1 MELTLTSVPY
11 IPSSPLTGGE
21 SLVVYRGKNM
31 ILRGL
36 APRLYYEVYA
46 GSENLS
52 EPIPAV
58 ALTGTLAFSP
68 SSLTVTGSGTLFLS
82 ELHVGGQIVKANG
95 EVLSVVQILSDT
107 EFLTG
112 RLPITTEAAV
122 TGYRCPNLFPLD
134 IKRGS
139 QLTGNALHYD
149 RGTILSVGSG
159 TLYVNGAVLAGTS
172 LTATRKPKV
181 ALYNSALQTYTVE
194 DIGFTT
200 VPTIANTDVTV
211 VGSGGTKNMS
221 LGYYSFRIAYYSDA
235 TSGRSNATDVL
246 LSGGTAGYQITLP
259 NSRINFDFSGD
270 VRPAKATGYI
280 IYGTAFA
287 GQSSTSAVNAIQ
299 GGWFQIGDPVPFD
312 DLVANQLTLD
322 YVDSDLSTLVSFDN
336 DPPPD
341 AELFGSLD
349 RYPVLISTNGAGVGN
364 LTRKRSTNPGPYV
377 SPIKAENFDAYPD
390 VMKVPTEKGE
400 IIIGAISAAGRIFVL
415 TSNTLQAVTLTG
427 LPSAPVTCRPFWK
440 RGFQGANNLVFVD
453 DTLYGF
459 TTAGVFRSIA
469 AGDEGSESHVFASDV
484 ESDTAGWHGSYVFVA
499 HDPKNEQVCFIYS
512 ASRQNAFG
520 YWETDILPYSLRQQQ
535 WQPPVVLSSATRD
548 MTVSGVATVNGHL
561 EFIAGGRRA
570 AMADQWDTFRYDT
583 GSIEDVDWYIAFN
596 YTDLGTE
603 YTAKTIRKTRIK
615 GKFTDATVQIYTI
628 SPDSAISID
637 DLETGTNPAY
647 EYALDNSTTVTQYG
661 VNKSR
666 VRNAMMCTAR
676 IEGTSNW
683 DGVSEK
689 DQFHELAC
697 EVEVYGQMR

>member
-1 MELTLTSVPY
+1 MELTLTSAPY

-36 APRLYYEVYA
+36 PPRLYYEVYA

-68 SSLTVTGSGTLFLS
+68 SSTTVTGTGTDFLS

-107 EFLTG
+107 QFITG
-112 RLPITTEAAV
+112 RLPSTTETTA

-149 RGTILSVGSG
+149 KGTILSVGSG
-159 TLYVNGAVLAGTS
+159 TLYVNGAVLAGES
-172 LTATRKPKV
+172 LTATRRAQV
-181 ALYNSALQTYTVE
+181 ALYDASTLTYTVE
-194 DIGFTT
+194 DIGFDD
-200 VPTIANTDVTV
+200 VPTIVHTDVTV
-211 VGSGGTKNMS
+211 LGSGGTKNMS
-221 LGYYSFRIAYYSDA
+221 LGYYSFKVAYYSDV
-235 TSGRSNATDVL
+235 TSGYSNATDTL

-259 NSRINFDFSGD
+259 NSRINIDFSGD
-270 VRPAKATGYI
+270 TPPDKADGYI
-280 IYGTAFA
+280 IYGSAFA
-287 GQSSTSAVNAIQ
+287 GQSATSAVNAIQ
-299 GGWFQIGDPVPFD
+299 GGWFQIGDPVPFT
-312 DLVANQLTLD
+312 DLVGDQHTFD
-322 YVDSDLSTLVSFDN
+322 YIDSDLSTLVSFDN
-336 DPPPD
+336 DTPPD
-341 AELFGSLD
+341 AELLGSLD
-349 RYPVLISTNGAGVGN
+349 RYPVLISTNGSGVGS
-364 LTRKRSTNPGPYV
+364 LTRRRSTNPGPYV

-400 IIIGAISAAGRIFVL
+400 TIIGAVSAAGRIFVL

-427 LPSAPVTCRPFWK
+427 LPSAPITCRPFWK
-440 RGFQGANNLVFVD
+440 RGFQGANNLVFID

-469 AGDEGSESHVFASDV
+469 TGDEGSESHIFASDV
-484 ESDTAGWHGSYVFVA
+484 ESQTADWHGAYVFVA
-499 HDPKNEQVCFIYS
+499 HDPKNEQVCFFYS
-512 ASRQNAFG
+512 ASGLNASS
-520 YWETDILPYSLRQQQ
+520 YWETTILPFSLRQQQ
-535 WQPPVVLSSATRD
+535 WQPPIVLSSATRD
-548 MTVSGVATVNGHL
+548 MVVTGVATVGGHL
-561 EFIAGGRRA
+561 EFIAGGRRNGTT
-570 AMADQWDTFRYDT
+570 DQWDTFRYDT
-583 GSIEDVDWYIAFN
+583 GSSEDVDWYLAFN
-596 YTDLGTE
+596 YTDLGDE
-603 YTAKTIRKTRIK
+603 YTAKTVRKTRIK
-615 GKFTDATVQIYTI
+615 GKFTDASVQIYTI
-628 SPDSAISID
+628 SPDSAIDIS
-637 DLETGTNPAY
+637 DLETGASPAY
-647 EYALDNSTTVTQYG
+647 EYTIDNSATVTQYP

-683 DGVSEK
+683 DGESEK

-697 EVEVYGQMR
+697 SVEVYGQMR

>member
-1 MELTLTSVPY
+1 
-11 IPSSPLTGGE
+11 
-21 SLVVYRGKNM
+21 M

-36 APRLYYEVYA
+36 PPRLYYEVYA
-46 GSENLS
+46 GSENLNES
-52 EPIPAV
+52 IPAV

-68 SSLTVTGSGTLFLS
+68 ASTTVTGSGTLFLS

-95 EVLSVVQILSDT
+95 EVLSVVQVNSDT
-107 EFLTG
+107 EFITG
-112 RLPITTEAAV
+112 RLPVTTEASV

-159 TLYVNGAVLAGTS
+159 TLYVNGAVLPGTS
-172 LTATRKPKV
+172 LTASRKPKV
-181 ALYNSALQTYTVE
+181 ALYNAALQNYTVE

-200 VPTIANTDVTV
+200 VPDISNTDITV

-246 LSGGTAGYQITLP
+246 LSGGTAGYQITAP
-259 NSRINFDFSGD
+259 NSRINIDFSGD
-270 VRPAKATGYI
+270 TPPDKADGYI
-280 IYGTAFA
+280 IYGSAFA
-287 GQSSTSAVNAIQ
+287 GQSATSAVNAIQ
-299 GGWFQIGDPVPFD
+299 GGWFQIGDVVPFD
-312 DLVANQLTLD
+312 DIVAGQYTFD

-341 AELFGSLD
+341 AELFGTLD
-349 RYPVLISTNGAGVGN
+349 RYPVLISTNGQGVGN
-364 LTRKRSTNPGPYV
+364 LTRRRSTNPGPYV
-377 SPIKAENFDAYPD
+377 SPIKAENFDAYPET
-390 VMKVPTEKGE
+390 MKVPTEKGE
-400 IIIGAISAAGRIFVL
+400 TIIGAISAAGRIFVL
-415 TSNTLQAVTLTG
+415 TANTLQAVTLTG

-440 RGFQGANNLVFVD
+440 RGFQGANNLAFID

-459 TTAGVFRSIA
+459 TTAGMYRSIA
-469 AGDEGSESHVFASDV
+469 AGDVGSESHVFASDV
-484 ESDTAGWHGSYVFVA
+484 ESQTADWQGSYVFVA
-499 HDPKNEQVCFIYS
+499 HDPKNEQVCFFYS
-512 ASRQNAFG
+512 ASGLNAQD
-520 YWETDILPYSLRQQQ
+520 YWETTVLPFSLRQQQ

-548 MTVSGVATVNGHL
+548 MVVSGVATVNGYL
-561 EFIAGGRRA
+561 EFIAGGRREGTT
-570 AMADQWDTFRYDT
+570 DQWDTFRYDT
-583 GSIEDVDWYIAFN
+583 GSGEDVEWYLAFN
-596 YTDLGTE
+596 YTDLGDE
-603 YTAKTIRKTRIK
+603 YTAKTVRKTRIK
-615 GKFTDATVQIYTI
+615 GKFTDANVQVYTI

-637 DLETGTNPAY
+637 DLEAGTNPAY

-683 DGVSEK
+683 DGESEK

-697 EVEVYGQMR
+697 EVQVFGQMR